1 VGAAGREGVGPRI
14 LTSPRVPLGPS
25 CHSGAQWLDTCLPP
39 HTVPIRARARGP
51 QPASFFFFFQ
61 CFVSFPLFICLIFF
75 NVFTFIYVLYIV
87 WATSPSFCPPPSVC
101 FLSPLATISV
111 ETQWVP
117 RNPWNL

>member
-51 QPASFFFFFQ
+51 QPASFFFFFPFLPML
-61 CFVSFPLFICLIFF
+61 CIFPVIYLF
-75 NVFTFIYVLYIV
+75 N
-87 WATSPSFCPPPSVC
+87 
-101 FLSPLATISV
+101 FL
-111 ETQWVP
+111 
-117 RNPWNL
+117 